1 MTRDISVLPQTVQ
14 AKAEVQDNG
23 EVVWRL
29 DDAMDAINALADSGQ
44 IILGLDFWEYYPD
57 GGLLEM
63 PWSSYEPEGTTTDV
77 ENGRRTALSELE
89 RGISVHSLT
98 PDHWV
103 LITW

>member
-14 AKAEVQDNG
+14 AKAEFQDNG

-63 PWSSYEPEGTTTDV
+63 PWSSMSQKA
-77 ENGRRTALSELE
+77 RQ
-89 RGISVHSLT
+89 LT
-98 PDHWV
+98 WRMDAEQRFQSWNAA
-103 LITW
+103 